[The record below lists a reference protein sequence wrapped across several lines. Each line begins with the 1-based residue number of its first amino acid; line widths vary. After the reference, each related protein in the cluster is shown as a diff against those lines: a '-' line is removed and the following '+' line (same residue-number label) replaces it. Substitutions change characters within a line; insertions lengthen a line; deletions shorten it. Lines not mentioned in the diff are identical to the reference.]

1 MTSPKASCANM
12 LILIVPTPFPVVS
25 HACLPVNLLMENRA
39 PGHCLPS
46 APRVLHGSSQHHFH
60 RGHPKCGGAV
70 GEPDGP
76 GADHPA
82 QPGGAGPSRRHWEA
96 GGPQGHGQWP
106 VACGDHFNPDGMSHG
121 GPQDSERPGEG
132 DTQNSVVAAQPEH
145 LCRSLQEALGT
156 QSKLQIQS
164 EGHRLWERASQRRP
178 RWVLARDLS
187 PVPHEPF
194 PRAAHGTAAACP
206 QSQREKASKTPATL
220 LLKPQLGGDA
230 WSSPH
235 SAAPRRPGECPC

>member
-121 GPQDSERPGEG
+121 GPQDSERHRGDLGNVRADEDGRAVFRIEDKQLKVWDVIGRSLVVDEGEDDLG
-132 DTQNSVVAAQPEH
+132 RGGHPLSRITGNSGERLACGIIARSAGLFQNPKQICSCDGLTIWEERGRPIAGQGRKEPAQPPAH
-145 LCRSLQEALGT
+145 L
-156 QSKLQIQS
+156 
-164 EGHRLWERASQRRP
+164 
-178 RWVLARDLS
+178 
-187 PVPHEPF
+187 
-194 PRAAHGTAAACP
+194 
-206 QSQREKASKTPATL
+206 
-220 LLKPQLGGDA
+220 
-230 WSSPH
+230 
-235 SAAPRRPGECPC
+235 